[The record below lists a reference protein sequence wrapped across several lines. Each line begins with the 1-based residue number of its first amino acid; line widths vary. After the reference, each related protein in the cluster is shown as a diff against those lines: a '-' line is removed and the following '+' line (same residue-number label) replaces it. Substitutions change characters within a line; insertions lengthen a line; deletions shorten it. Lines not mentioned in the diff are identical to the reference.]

1 MGPSGATTTIV
12 MYLTSL
18 RSQQFL
24 NVVQAL
30 CAATELLRENRP

>member
-1 MGPSGATTTIV
+1 MGPSGATAAIV

-18 RSQQFL
+18 RSQQFS

-30 CAATELLRENRP
+30 YAATELLRENIP